1 MAGFTVPNASDYGV
15 TFQSIDQAEPDSLD
29 FQILGDGNYG
39 IHNGG
44 DITVFSAAT
53 GSATLTAS
61 EVMVAGIYYPVSS
74 ATLTFDAAD
83 TDPRFDIIVASVTSG
98 TATYLTVKGTASA
111 TNPVFPTIASNQ
123 VPLYALYR
131 KSGTTFNNLSV
142 VDKRKFIETVIR
154 SGSAVPTTA
163 AEFGDLYF
171 KTGTPATEQ
180 SSLYVYSAEIGWQNL
195 AKYEGPTDVGLNQF
209 LLGGL

>member
-29 FQILGDGNYG
+29 FRILGNGNYG
-39 IHNGG
+39 VITGG

-61 EVMVAGIYYPVSS
+61 EVFVDSLYYPVPT
-74 ATLTFDAAD
+74 ATLTFTAAN

-98 TATYLTVKGTASA
+98 IATYVTVVGTASA

-131 KSGTTFNNLSV
+131 KSGTTFNSLSV
-142 VDKRKFIETVIR
+142 VDKRKFVETVIR
-154 SGSAVPTTA
+154 SGSVTPTVA
-163 AEFGDLYF
+163 AEPGDLYF

-180 SSLYVYSAEIGWQNL
+180 SSLYVYSTEIGWQNL

>member
-74 ATLTFDAAD
+74 VTLTFDAAD

-154 SGSAVPTTA
+154 SGSAVPTAA

-171 KTGTPATEQ
+171 KTGTPETEQ
-180 SSLYVYSAEIGWQNL
+180 SSLYVYSTEIGWQNL

>member
-39 IHNGG
+39 IFNGG
-44 DITVFSAAT
+44 NITPFSAAT
-53 GSATLTAS
+53 GSATLTAG
-61 EVMVAGIYYPVSS
+61 EVMIAGLYYTVAT

-83 TDPRFDIIVASVTSG
+83 TDPRFDIIVASVTTG
-98 TATYLTVKGTASA
+98 TATYVTVKGTASA

-131 KSGTTFNNLSV
+131 KSGSTFNSLSV
-142 VDKRKFIETVIR
+142 VDKRKFIETIIR
-154 SGSAVPTTA
+154 SGSATPTVA

-171 KTGTPATEQ
+171 KTGTPATQQ
-180 SSLYVYSAEIGWQNL
+180 SSLYVYSDAVGWQNL
-195 AKYEGPTDVGLNQF
+195 AKYEGPVDVGLNQF

>member
-39 IHNGG
+39 IFNGG
-44 DITVFSAAT
+44 DITPFSAST

-61 EVMVAGIYYPVSS
+61 EVMVAGQYYSVAS
-74 ATLTFDAAD
+74 ATLTFTAAN

-98 TATYLTVKGTASA
+98 VATYLTVVGTASA

-131 KSGTTFNNLSV
+131 KSGTTFNSLSV
-142 VDKRKFIETVIR
+142 VDKRKFVETIIR
-154 SGSAVPTTA
+154 SGSAVPSAA

-180 SSLYVYSAEIGWQNL
+180 SSLYVYSTEIGWQNL
-195 AKYEGPTDVGLNQF
+195 AKYEGPRDVGLNQF

>member
-39 IHNGG
+39 IFNGG
-44 DITVFSAAT
+44 DITPFSAST

-61 EVMVAGIYYPVSS
+61 EVMVAGQYYSVAS
-74 ATLTFDAAD
+74 ATLTFTAAN

-98 TATYLTVKGTASA
+98 VATYLTVVGTASA

-131 KSGTTFNNLSV
+131 KSGTTFNSLSV
-142 VDKRKFIETVIR
+142 VDKRKFVETIIR
-154 SGSAVPTTA
+154 SGSAVPSAA

-180 SSLYVYSAEIGWQNL
+180 SSLYVYSTEIGWQNL

>member
-1 MAGFTVPNASDYGV
+1 MAGLTVPNASDYGV

-53 GSATLTAS
+53 GSATLTAG

-154 SGSAVPTTA
+154 SGSAVPTAA

-180 SSLYVYSAEIGWQNL
+180 SSLYVYSTEIGWQNL

>member
-44 DITVFSAAT
+44 DITIFSAAT

-61 EVMVAGIYYPVSS
+61 EVMVAGLYYSVAS

-98 TATYLTVKGTASA
+98 VATYLTVKGIPSA
-111 TNPVFPTIASNQ
+111 TNPVFPAIASNQ
-123 VPLYALYR
+123 VPLHALYR
-131 KSGTTFNNLSV
+131 KSGATFNNLSV
-142 VDKRKFIETVIR
+142 VDKRKFIETIIR
-154 SGSAVPTTA
+154 SGSAVPTAA
-163 AEFGDLYF
+163 AEIGDLYF
-171 KTGTPATEQ
+171 KTGAPVTDQ
-180 SSLYVYSAEIGWQNL
+180 SSLYVYSDEIGWQNL

>member
-53 GSATLTAS
+53 GSATLTAG

-74 ATLTFDAAD
+74 VTLTFDAAD

-154 SGSAVPTTA
+154 SGSAVPTAA

-171 KTGTPATEQ
+171 KTGTPETEQ
-180 SSLYVYSAEIGWQNL
+180 SSLYVYSTEIGWQNL

>member
-29 FQILGDGNYG
+29 FQILGNGNYG
-39 IHNGG
+39 VITGG
-44 DITVFSAAT
+44 DITIFSAST

-61 EVMVAGIYYPVSS
+61 EVFVDSMYYPVST
-74 ATLTFDAAD
+74 ATLTFSAAN

-98 TATYLTVKGTASA
+98 VATYVTVLGTASA
-111 TNPVFPTIASNQ
+111 TNPVFPTIATNQ
-123 VPLYALYR
+123 VPLYAIYR
-131 KSGTTFNNLSV
+131 KSGVTLNSLSV
-142 VDKRKFIETVIR
+142 VDKRKFVETVIR
-154 SGSAVPTTA
+154 SGSATPTTA
-163 AEFGDLYF
+163 AEPGDLYF
-171 KTGTPATEQ
+171 KIGTPVTGQA
-180 SSLYVYSAEIGWQNL
+180 SLYVYSDAIGWQNL